1 MKSFIAG
8 LAIGLAVFYLIFYF
22 KDSGLST
29 EIDTQGVIQTQ
40 LKNVSE
46 FIVSE
51 GHFSD
56 ILTYKDAKTYYLDWL
71 TAEKKA
77 VVLVKAKATLSYN
90 LKELDYFVEENT
102 NTIVLTHIPNLKLNI
117 YPTLEYY
124 DIEQGYLNPFKAEDY
139 NAIDKQVK
147 KRLQKQIENSNFK
160 ENAQNRLISELYSFL
175 GKGTNQPFRIIME
188 DPTNTIEK
196 LIE

>member
-22 KDSGLST
+22 KDAGSST
-29 EIDTQGVIQTQ
+29 EINTQGVIRTQ

-46 FIVSE
+46 FIVLE

-160 ENAQNRLISELYSFL
+160 ENAQNRLISELYSLL